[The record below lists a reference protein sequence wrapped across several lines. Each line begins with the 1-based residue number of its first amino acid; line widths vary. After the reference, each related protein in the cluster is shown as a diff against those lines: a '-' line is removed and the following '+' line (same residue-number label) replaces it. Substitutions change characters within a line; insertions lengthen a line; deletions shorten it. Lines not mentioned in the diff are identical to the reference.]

1 VQAVEGENWKLEA
14 GSYGVN
20 ASDAARRVFIEIG
33 NAVRW
38 LGCQR
43 TRLPGAAAYAS
54 SGQLENALSP
64 RSASFWCRALVGDEC
79 DRIRGFISLLQR
91 LQEIAE
97 RVRFVRSMTG
107 GHDVQGIS
115 AALEKADVRQRAR

>member
-1 VQAVEGENWKLEA
+1 VQAVEAEA

-20 ASDAARRVFIEIG
+20 AIDAARRVFIEIR

-43 TRLPGAAAYAS
+43 TCAAAYAS

-79 DRIRGFISLLQR
+79 DRISGFISLLQR